1 MKTGVIGLL
10 ILGIIRTCLGFYILM
25 LALPKDSIQN
35 MFILGQR
42 AKSCVHDATN
52 GISTA

>member
-1 MKTGVIGLL
+1 MKTGIRDLL

-25 LALPKDSIQN
+25 LEL
-35 MFILGQR
+35 
-42 AKSCVHDATN
+42 HDATN